1 MESRYPFKNTPEA
14 KNLRDFFNILF
25 KKKKLKEI
33 ESLIPL
39 LKKQNE
45 ERKDIFYHQLGDKG
59 LSRYANLVVSDDP
72 TVRISKDFFDSKLD
86 QAGLNKIEALNRHL
100 KDGLNFILEEASAD
114 LNDLGY
120 LGISGSNIFA
130 NKLVN
135 KDGEPEIFYHGVR
148 KYNPQF
154 RSDAMGNGVEIP
166 FGKFDPSGFPATY
179 FAKNIE
185 YAMFYA
191 GIAPNMPVPKMNI
204 PTQEY
209 KGFVYPVILKMFNP
223 LDLRY
228 LGFENT
234 FNNLKNFVYLKTGVL
249 LSVPM
254 KGLDEY
260 KEHPVWAY
268 TRMLNEGIEQ
278 LKKAGVDGIIQI
290 GDIPKFD
297 ENGTPLPD
305 RKDWIQEEEYLTF
318 YPNQIKA
325 IPLKKARNE
334 INDFSNAMA
343 TDLEDIRIYKKGGYV
358 SIK

>member
-14 KNLRDFFNILF
+14 ENLRDFFNILF

-45 ERKDIFYHQLGDKG
+45 ERKDIFYHQLGDFG
-59 LSRYANLVVSDDP
+59 LSKYSTLVVSDDP
-72 TVRISKDFFDSKLD
+72 TVRVSKEFLSSVDRANLK
-86 QAGLNKIEALNRHL
+86 ANLN
-100 KDGLNFILEEASAD
+100 DGLNSILEEASQD

-130 NKLVN
+130 NKLVDKN
-135 KDGEPEIFYHGVR
+135 GKPEIFYHGVR
-148 KYNPQF
+148 KYHPQF
-154 RSDAMGNGVEIP
+154 RSEAMGNGVEIP
-166 FGKFDPSGFPATY
+166 FGKFDPSGYPATY

-191 GIAPNMPVPKMNI
+191 GIAPNMAVPPMDI
-204 PTQEY
+204 PTAEY

-234 FNNLKNFVYLKTGVL
+234 FDNLKNFVYLKTGVL

-254 KGLDEY
+254 KGLDEF

-268 TRMLNEGIEQ
+268 TRMLNVGIEQ

-297 ENGTPLPD
+297 KNGNPLPD

-325 IPLKKARNE
+325 IPIKNARSE
-334 INDFSNAMA
+334 ITDFSNAMA